1 METQMAKK
9 RQFEVQFWGII
20 GIEAKTKQEAE
31 ELLEAALKDHI
42 VVLDIEGVIDVTDPP
57 TK

>member
-1 METQMAKK
+1 MAKK
-9 RQFEVQFWGII
+9 REFEVQFWGIV
-20 GIEAKTKQEAE
+20 GIEAKNKQEAE
-31 ELLEAALKDHI
+31 ALLEAALKDHI

>member
-1 METQMAKK
+1 MAKK

-20 GIEAKTKQEAE
+20 GVEAKTKEEAE
-31 ELLEAALKDHI
+31 ALLEAALKDHI
-42 VVLDIEGVIDVTDPP
+42 VVLDIEGIVDVTDPP